1 MRMFTTT
8 ISGYDKNEVHSFV
21 NEVTREYESML
32 TKLKDRDLKIRNL
45 EDQLKK
51 YESMEQ
57 TLKRAI
63 FVAEDASNQIKRIA
77 RDESRTI
84 VEDAKKNAS
93 RIINDAL
100 IKAEKTE
107 IEADELRRKI
117 KLYKRRIK
125 EVLEEQLDMVDDID
139 KIPFE

>member
-1 MRMFTTT
+1 MRRFTTT
-8 ISGYDKNEVHSFV
+8 ISGYDKNEVHSFI

>member
-1 MRMFTTT
+1 MRRFTTT

-84 VEDAKKNAS
+84 VEDAKKKCFSYN
-93 RIINDAL
+93 
-100 IKAEKTE
+100 
-107 IEADELRRKI
+107 
-117 KLYKRRIK
+117 
-125 EVLEEQLDMVDDID
+125 
-139 KIPFE
+139 

>member
-1 MRMFTTT
+1 MRRFTTT

-139 KIPFE
+139 KISFE

>member
-1 MRMFTTT
+1 MRRFTTT

-139 KIPFE
+139 KIPF

>member
-1 MRMFTTT
+1 MRSFTTT

-125 EVLEEQLDMVDDID
+125 EVLGEQLDMVDDID

>member
-1 MRMFTTT
+1 MRRFTTT

>member
-1 MRMFTTT
+1 MRRFTTT

-63 FVAEDASNQIKRIA
+63 FVAEEASNQIKRIA

>member
-1 MRMFTTT
+1 MRRFTTT

-32 TKLKDRDLKIRNL
+32 TKLKERDLKIRNL

>member
-1 MRMFTTT
+1 
-8 ISGYDKNEVHSFV
+8 
-21 NEVTREYESML
+21 ML
-32 TKLKDRDLKIRNL
+32 
-45 EDQLKK
+45 
-51 YESMEQ
+51 
-57 TLKRAI
+57 
-63 FVAEDASNQIKRIA
+63 
-77 RDESRTI
+77 
-84 VEDAKKNAS
+84 KKNAS